1 MTSNF
6 PINQNPL
13 LNNGVYAQNS
23 NNNYFQ
29 TNNYAATAS
38 VFDSYEQTSNKSTE
52 LTILENDFKE
62 VQANQGFIGKIWNGV
77 KNVTGIGLSSKD
89 VEAKIQQY
97 KNGEITYEEAMQSI
111 DSYEQKQKDGVNI
124 LTNAVA
130 GVATGLIAIGTGG
143 IGLGVIGAG
152 AAIGAGSKV
161 ALKTMDRA
169 TNDVEGD
176 AIDLKQMAKDTM
188 TGAVDGAVNVAT
200 GGMIGK
206 VGSTLTQTI
215 VNGAIQGAKAGAIS
229 GAAGGAAEYTAD
241 VITGDR
247 EFSASE
253 FAATTISS
261 AAMGGAFGGVVG
273 GITGGIRHKG
283 STTPDA
289 PDATNTT
296 DAPKTPDLSDTTD
309 AQQKFGADN
318 NSAVEQKVSE
328 VSKKTETFDNG
339 ATIPDA
345 EKPAVALRQDDA
357 PNEVL
362 KTSKPKD
369 IDTISQAGEVNKNQ
383 VTEQSVDV
391 NNTVDLDSNVQQTCA
406 TNIEE
411 KMVQG
416 ELKQDE
422 ELKKLYKS
430 ALNSDNLQELQDIEG
445 KIREQTILS
454 DDEKWLASAAKER
467 NNELKKM
474 LFELQAKIES
484 ITKQKAMQKNFD
496 VVADKIQ
503 LESDSTLMNAA
514 TKENFHVKIKK
525 GVTNFDAGYS
535 ISVEDANNI
544 YGLAVVTLPEKS
556 AFLANLPDGYN
567 DTAVELKFLAGSD
580 KTKGAGTELIKQVV
594 KDSCDLGY
602 NGRVKLTACGGSLP
616 SLFNAIAGAE
626 KMKTSPVPFYY
637 RCGFRFV
644 DEGMNELTEQGLIN
658 LSKGLEYSGPSSG
671 NMFLPDDAIQK
682 ILNS

>member
-1 MTSNF
+1 
-6 PINQNPL
+6 
-13 LNNGVYAQNS
+13 
-23 NNNYFQ
+23 
-29 TNNYAATAS
+29 
-38 VFDSYEQTSNKSTE
+38 
-52 LTILENDFKE
+52 
-62 VQANQGFIGKIWNGV
+62 
-77 KNVTGIGLSSKD
+77 
-89 VEAKIQQY
+89 
-97 KNGEITYEEAMQSI
+97 MQSI

-229 GAAGGAAEYTAD
+229 GAAGGATEYAAD

-283 STTPDA
+283 STTPDTPDVSNTPDMPNT
-289 PDATNTT
+289 PDASNAADT
-296 DAPKTPDLSDTTD
+296 PKTPDLSDTTD

-328 VSKKTETFDNG
+328 ISKKTETFDNG
-339 ATIPDA
+339 AIIPDA

-422 ELKKLYKS
+422 ELQKLYKS
-430 ALNSDNLQELQDIEG
+430 ALTSDHLQEIKDIERQ
-445 KIREQTILS
+445 IS
-454 DDEKWLASAAKER
+454 EKNIHL
-467 NNELKKM
+467 NE
-474 LFELQAKIES
+474 ENE
-484 ITKQKAMQKNFD
+484 NECD
-496 VVADKIQ
+496 
-503 LESDSTLMNAA
+503 A
-514 TKENFHVKIKK
+514 TE
-525 GVTNFDAGYS
+525 
-535 ISVEDANNI
+535 ISE
-544 YGLAVVTLPEKS
+544 E
-556 AFLANLPDGYN
+556 
-567 DTAVELKFLAGSD
+567 
-580 KTKGAGTELIKQVV
+580 
-594 KDSCDLGY
+594 
-602 NGRVKLTACGGSLP
+602 
-616 SLFNAIAGAE
+616 
-626 KMKTSPVPFYY
+626 
-637 RCGFRFV
+637 
-644 DEGMNELTEQGLIN
+644 
-658 LSKGLEYSGPSSG
+658 
-671 NMFLPDDAIQK
+671 
-682 ILNS
+682 

>member
-6 PINQNPL
+6 PINQSPL

-328 VSKKTETFDNG
+328 VSKKRKRS
-339 ATIPDA
+339 I
-345 EKPAVALRQDDA
+345 
-357 PNEVL
+357 
-362 KTSKPKD
+362 
-369 IDTISQAGEVNKNQ
+369 
-383 VTEQSVDV
+383 
-391 NNTVDLDSNVQQTCA
+391 
-406 TNIEE
+406 
-411 KMVQG
+411 MVQ
-416 ELKQDE
+416 
-422 ELKKLYKS
+422 
-430 ALNSDNLQELQDIEG
+430 
-445 KIREQTILS
+445 
-454 DDEKWLASAAKER
+454 
-467 NNELKKM
+467 
-474 LFELQAKIES
+474 
-484 ITKQKAMQKNFD
+484 
-496 VVADKIQ
+496 
-503 LESDSTLMNAA
+503 
-514 TKENFHVKIKK
+514 
-525 GVTNFDAGYS
+525 
-535 ISVEDANNI
+535 
-544 YGLAVVTLPEKS
+544 
-556 AFLANLPDGYN
+556 
-567 DTAVELKFLAGSD
+567 
-580 KTKGAGTELIKQVV
+580 
-594 KDSCDLGY
+594 
-602 NGRVKLTACGGSLP
+602 
-616 SLFNAIAGAE
+616 
-626 KMKTSPVPFYY
+626 
-637 RCGFRFV
+637 
-644 DEGMNELTEQGLIN
+644 
-658 LSKGLEYSGPSSG
+658 
-671 NMFLPDDAIQK
+671 
-682 ILNS
+682 